1 MLVYGIGGPDCGIP
15 PAWRADQHRSGVAFI
30 SDFSESTLSAVAE
43 RIAASK
49 RSGDIVV
56 VSIHWGANWGGGV
69 PKEHRGFAHQ
79 LIEQGVVDV
88 VHCHSSH
95 HPKGI
100 EVYRK
105 KLILYGCGDFLNDY
119 EGIGG
124 YEQFRG
130 DLVLAYF
137 PTLAPAT
144 GELLRLAIQSF
155 QIQRFQLDRTP
166 KRDLEWL
173 RDALNRESRELGTHF
188 LLQRDGSFQLS

>member
-1 MLVYGIGGPDCGIP
+1 M
-15 PAWRADQHRSGVAFI
+15 
-30 SDFSESTLSAVAE
+30 
-43 RIAASK
+43 
-49 RSGDIVV
+49 
-56 VSIHWGANWGGGV
+56 
-69 PKEHRGFAHQ
+69 
-79 LIEQGVVDV
+79 VDV
-88 VHCHSSH
+88 VHGHSSH

-100 EVYRK
+100 EVYCE

-155 QIQRFQLDRTP
+155 QIQRYQLGRTP
-166 KRDLEWL
+166 KRDQEWL
-173 RDALNRESRELGTHF
+173 RDTLSRESREFDTHF
-188 LLQRDGSFQLS
+188 LLQRDGSFQLV

>member
-1 MLVYGIGGPDCGIP
+1 M
-15 PAWRADQHRSGVAFI
+15 
-30 SDFSESTLSAVAE
+30 
-43 RIAASK
+43 
-49 RSGDIVV
+49 
-56 VSIHWGANWGGGV
+56 
-69 PKEHRGFAHQ
+69 
-79 LIEQGVVDV
+79 VDV
-88 VHCHSSH
+88 VHGHSSH

-155 QIQRFQLDRTP
+155 QIQRFQLGRTP

>member
-1 MLVYGIGGPDCGIP
+1 MDVRNGGRVLVYGIGGPDCGIP
-15 PAWRADQHRSGVAFI
+15 QGWRADKRRSGVACI
-30 SDFSESTLSAVAE
+30 SDFSEGSISSATK

-56 VSIHWGANWGGGV
+56 VSIHWGANWGYGI
-69 PKEHRGFAHQ
+69 PKEHRAFAHQ
-79 LIEQGVVDV
+79 LLDQGVVDV
-88 VHCHSSH
+88 VHNHSSH

-119 EGIGG
+119 EGISG
-124 YEQFRG
+124 YEQLRG

-144 GELLRLAIQSF
+144 GELLKLAIQSF
-155 QIQRFQLDRTP
+155 WIRASNWAGRQSATR
-166 KRDLEWL
+166 
-173 RDALNRESRELGTHF
+173 NG
-188 LLQRDGSFQLS
+188 